1 MLNSPQTTPKL
12 VQLSKLILA
21 DLTSLQSI
29 GMQDA
34 QALTDIA
41 IEHGVAAL
49 LAQVLE
55 HHKLKKTFF
64 ASLINYQMHQS
75 LRNQLLEQQF
85 HQTLTQLTE
94 SGVQF
99 VVLKGYALGHAV
111 YSNSLLRTKADVDII
126 IRTDDKNSVVA
137 AFESMG
143 FANPRG
149 WNPTAII
156 NQFSMRKTLSPGV
169 NVDFDIHLR
178 LSNELGVE
186 NILKFDELAGA
197 ADPKTLRNIPL
208 VCKSH
213 GLIHAIVHLLHH
225 RNVGDAVKLIWLYDL
240 LLLCRQMTHSE
251 KAHFRQCVDEK
262 GLGTLA
268 KFALDLANQHFEDAS
283 LKNVIE
289 ILDGATTNA
298 ELDYLIRVDSRSSQ
312 FWRSLKQRSSVRE
325 KWLFIKEMAFPP
337 AQEVYQK
344 YGKQPGYLMPFFYI
358 RRLLGGVIK
367 HLVN

>member
-55 HHKLKKTFF
+55 HHKLKRTFF

-99 VVLKGYALGHAV
+99 VVLKGYALGHTV
-111 YSNSLLRTKADVDII
+111 YTSPLLRTKSDVDIFI
-126 IRTDDKNSVVA
+126 NSDDKNEIIEV
-137 AFESMG
+137 FESMG
-143 FANPRG
+143 FRNPRG

-156 NQFSMRKTLSPGV
+156 NQFSMRETLSPGV

-186 NILKFDELAGA
+186 NILKFDELANA
-197 ADPKTLRNIPL
+197 ADTKTLRNIPL

-268 KFALDLANQHFEDAS
+268 KFALELANSYFKDESIHRV
-283 LKNVIE
+283 LGLI
-289 ILDGATTNA
+289 DGASSNPELIYLTT
-298 ELDYLIRVDSRSSQ
+298 IDSRSKQ
-312 FWRSLKQRSSVRE
+312 LQRSLQQRKSLPE
-325 KWLFIKEMAFPP
+325 KWLFIKETAFPP
-337 AQEVYQK
+337 AQEIYQK

-358 RRLLGGVIK
+358 RRLIGGVIK
-367 HLVN
+367 YLAN